1 MIWGYFYPARDYKE
15 WDMHG
20 WRVGVSAISL
30 PLAQLV
36 ERGDADPLP
45 AALEGWASERR
56 LDFLLLMTTHGQG
69 EAFRR
74 QLAVSAFGQQA
85 LNLLPSLVR
94 GCPRLRVAAA
104 LSCARRPRRSGSRS
118 SGCRHWTCRS
128 QVGRYRARHT
138 TSSI

>member
-1 MIWGYFYPARDYKE
+1 
-15 WDMHG
+15 MHA

-30 PLAQLV
+30 PLALLV

-56 LDFLLLMTTHGQG
+56 LDYLLLMTTHGQG

-74 QLAVSAFGQQA
+74 QLAVCAFGQQA

-104 LSCARRPRRSGSRS
+104 LSCARRPRRSRSRS
-118 SGCRHWTCRS
+118 SGCRRWPYRS
-128 QVGRYRARHT
+128 RAGRSRVRRT
-138 TSSI
+138 TSST